1 MYLAQYSSCG
11 RNHGRLPSYTLFS
24 YEAEKLHFLQELGQ
38 ILWANLQLHFNLLHL
53 FLVCFCVP
61 HPSISTHER
70 RKTQQLCTQLLEI
83 VFRLS
88 ICLSNLFIPNII
100 YIHAHGLQVQ
110 LTCTASDTEEIKLIH
125 FSKVRRKKIIIFV
138 NERKTKIVLPFL
150 VSASSA
156 PTLSHNNRERQ
167 LISAM
172 LHKHSKFTN
181 EPQQLQ
187 NEISHKN

>member
-1 MYLAQYSSCG
+1 M
-11 RNHGRLPSYTLFS
+11 
-24 YEAEKLHFLQELGQ
+24 
-38 ILWANLQLHFNLLHL
+38 
-53 FLVCFCVP
+53 
-61 HPSISTHER
+61 
-70 RKTQQLCTQLLEI
+70 
-83 VFRLS
+83 
-88 ICLSNLFIPNII
+88 
-100 YIHAHGLQVQ
+100 
-110 LTCTASDTEEIKLIH
+110 
-125 FSKVRRKKIIIFV
+125 IIFV